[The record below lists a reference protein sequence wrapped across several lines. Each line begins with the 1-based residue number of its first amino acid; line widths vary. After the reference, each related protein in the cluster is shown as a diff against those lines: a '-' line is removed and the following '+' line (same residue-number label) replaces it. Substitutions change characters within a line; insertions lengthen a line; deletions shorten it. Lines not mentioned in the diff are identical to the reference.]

1 MCMEDQIIAKH
12 THTVVTSRGFLANVQ
27 TIVGPP
33 DKNRVAFWV
42 PGNTGYSDVLISFGN
57 PPTAGTGFRIGIVG
71 SYLVM
76 KLGDIGDALLNAI
89 WLQYGAAQTA
99 NVIDV
104 SCDLESAWREIKERR
119 K

>member
-1 MCMEDQIIAKH
+1 MCMEDRILAKH
-12 THTVVTSRGFLANVQ
+12 THTVITQKGFQVNTQ
-27 TIVGPP
+27 TLVAPP

-57 PPTAGTGFRIGIVG
+57 PPTAGSGFRIGIVG
-71 SYLVM
+71 SYLLMTLETV
-76 KLGDIGDALLNAI
+76 GDALLNNI

-104 SCDLESAWREIKERR
+104 SCDVEAAWNEIKARR